1 MKDIW
6 EYGRAGGKYAGQVVE
21 DMTISVP
28 YTDQPPLEGIRPD
41 GEPLTIDDQM
51 FDPKENRWIVLMN
64 VLDHNQLNNLEAMH
78 EVLKQ
83 ENTSLKMLNAKLM
96 LNEIAIKQENIALK
110 EKADSLAQ
118 INSKTMLAAVQNS
131 QDIAAI
137 NAQLNPEPG
146 EGVK

>member
-6 EYGRAGGKYAGQVVE
+6 EYGRPGGKYAGQVVD
-21 DMTISVP
+21 DMVMTVP
-28 YTDQPPLEGIRPD
+28 YTDVPPLEGIRSD
-41 GEPLTIDDQM
+41 GNPLTIDDQL

-83 ENTSLKMLNAKLM
+83 ENTALKLLHAKTM

-110 EKADSLAQ
+110 EKADTLAQ

-131 QDIAAI
+131 KDIATI
-137 NAQLNPEPG
+137 NEQLNPVE
-146 EGVK
+146 EGAE

>member
-1 MKDIW
+1 MKDFW
-6 EYGRAGGKYAGQVVE
+6 KYGRTGGSYAGQVA
-21 DMTISVP
+21 DDITLSVP
-28 YTDQPPLEGIRPD
+28 YTDQPPLEGVRAD
-41 GEPLTIDDQM
+41 GEPLTIADQM

-96 LNEIAIKQENIALK
+96 LNEIAIKQENTALK

-118 INSKTMLAAVQNS
+118 INSKTMLASLQNS
-131 QDIAAI
+131 KDIAEI
-137 NAQLNPEPG
+137 KEQLNTEGG
-146 EGVK
+146 E